1 MSASDKDKS
10 AYGHRKRLKEK
21 LLSSGASNMSDA
33 DIIEMLLF
41 YIVPRKDCR
50 AVAEALVEKYGTLEA
65 VIAADPRELREFKY
79 LKDGAEVLFTLLGE
93 VVKRASIIEGDRSML
108 EGDRLKTY
116 LLEIFKDKEAE
127 TVYALYFAE
136 DGSYL
141 GKQVIHRGNI
151 SSARFS
157 LRTVTEGVIRIGGKS
172 VVLAH
177 NHPSDML
184 VPSSDDIISTKRI
197 AAHLAATDIDLI
209 DHYIVGTDDAV
220 SIFKVK

>member
-1 MSASDKDKS
+1 MPEGKSNSAS
-10 AYGHRKRLKEK
+10 GHRKRLKER
-21 LLSSGASNMSDA
+21 LISSGAANMSDT
-33 DIIEMLLF
+33 DILEMLLF
-41 YIVPRKDCR
+41 YALPRRDCR
-50 AVAEALVEKYGTLEA
+50 GIAEALVQKYGTLES
-65 VIAADPRELREFKY
+65 VLTADPSELKDFKY
-79 LKDGAEVLFTLLGE
+79 LKGSAEVLFALLDE
-93 VVKRASIIEGDRSML
+93 VIRRASIIEGDRSML
-108 EGDRLKTY
+108 DGNRLKSY
-116 LLEIFKDKEAE
+116 LIELFRDKEAE

-184 VPSSDDIISTKRI
+184 VPSGDDIISTKRI
-197 AAHLAATDIDLI
+197 AAHLAANDIDLI

-220 SIFKVK
+220 SIFKAK